1 MDVHIYHPRENES
14 ALSIHDPR
22 RLGLKGS
29 MGKRLD
35 FASVDD
41 DVPFEK
47 AAGCV
52 DSTFSDD

>member
-1 MDVHIYHPRENES
+1 
-14 ALSIHDPR
+14 
-22 RLGLKGS
+22 

-47 AAGCV
+47 AAGRV